1 MEGSQK
7 LKLQEELL
15 ETKEFLQTVINGIRD
30 EIIVIDRAYRI
41 KEINESGAKRL
52 GKPKHEIV
60 GEYCYRVLHGRDK
73 PCDIPDHPCPVED
86 TLRTGEPGVLYTH
99 FEGREVRCY
108 RIMACPVLDDL
119 GVGTQLIVTGRDTAK
134 SKKSSGQVYDKQTLS
149 SDGQL
154 AAAAAHEFNNPLA
167 VILSFADLLL
177 EKMEPGSQ
185 SYEILKTIE
194 RQALSCKRVVECL
207 SNLTVYRKTT
217 GKSTDV
223 NVNLEKMV
231 CVIENILVTRNV
243 TLDKNFAEGLP
254 RARGDSEYLR
264 QVFMNLIT
272 NAIAAMDKGGH
283 LSIATRLNAPADR
296 VEIVFKDT
304 GHGIKRE
311 YRDKIVDPGFTTRK
325 AGGDVGL
332 GLSVSY
338 GIVSKYGGDITFET
352 VAEEEDRESKGT
364 TFTVSLPVAH
374 DQT

>member
-1 MEGSQK
+1 M
-7 LKLQEELL
+7 L